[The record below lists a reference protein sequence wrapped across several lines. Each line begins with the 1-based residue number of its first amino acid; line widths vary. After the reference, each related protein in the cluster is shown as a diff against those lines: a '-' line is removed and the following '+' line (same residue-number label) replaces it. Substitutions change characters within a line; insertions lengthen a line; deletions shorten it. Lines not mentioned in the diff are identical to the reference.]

1 MDVAAVL
8 AALAAAGAEATR
20 KTYRRHGAPEPLF
33 GVPFGALR
41 DLAKRLGTDHALA
54 QALWDSG
61 NTDARALAALI
72 ADPRALDADLADRW
86 AGGLRYHV
94 VVDLVAGLVARSP
107 LALERMAQWIGSDDE
122 FVARCGWSVMAH
134 LASHDR
140 AIADAAFTPYLA
152 VIERRLP
159 TAPNRAREGMHGA
172 LIAIGGRS
180 DELAEP
186 AKAVA
191 ARLGPVVIDHGD
203 TACETPDAAAYIA
216 KVRARAANTKPTG
229 AAKKPAAKKPAAK
242 KPAAKKPAAKKPTAK
257 KPAAKKPAAKKPAA
271 KKPAAKKRTAR

>member
-8 AALAAAGAEATR
+8 ATLAAAGAEATR

-94 VVDLVAGLVARSP
+94 VVDLVAA
-107 LALERMAQWIGSDDE
+107 
-122 FVARCGWSVMAH
+122 WS
-134 LASHDR
+134 
-140 AIADAAFTPYLA
+140 
-152 VIERRLP
+152 
-159 TAPNRAREGMHGA
+159 RARRWPSSA
-172 LIAIGGRS
+172 WRS
-180 DELAEP
+180 GS
-186 AKAVA
+186 A
-191 ARLGPVVIDHGD
+191 ATTSSSR
-203 TACETPDAAAYIA
+203 AAAG
-216 KVRARAANTKPTG
+216 R
-229 AAKKPAAKKPAAK
+229 
-242 KPAAKKPAAKKPTAK
+242 
-257 KPAAKKPAAKKPAA
+257 
-271 KKPAAKKRTAR
+271 

>member
-1 MDVAAVL
+1 MDVAAAL
-8 AALAAAGAEATR
+8 AALAAAGAEPTR

-54 QALWDSG
+54 QGLWDSG

-72 ADPRALDADLADRW
+72 ADPRALDAELADRW

-134 LASHDR
+134 LATHDR

-186 AKAVA
+186 AMAVA

-216 KVRARAANTKPTG
+216 KIRARATS
-229 AAKKPAAKKPAAK
+229 AKSAPHGRPAAKKPAAK
-242 KPAAKKPAAKKPTAK
+242 KPAMKKPATKKPAAKK
-257 KPAAKKPAAKKPAA
+257 KPAA
-271 KKPAAKKRTAR
+271 R